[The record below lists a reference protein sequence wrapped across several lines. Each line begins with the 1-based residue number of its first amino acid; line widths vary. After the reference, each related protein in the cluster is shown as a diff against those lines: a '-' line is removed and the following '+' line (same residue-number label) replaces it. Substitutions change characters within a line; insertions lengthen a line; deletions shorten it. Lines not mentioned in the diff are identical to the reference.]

1 MTALN
6 STVICVSSVIW
17 NEIGMILSCCSHH
30 IFLQKMITC
39 YLEPS
44 FFTQNI
50 PFLSFANKT
59 WFYLKERENS
69 WWPIFWITNSSHI
82 KGGKEEWCIC
92 TICTENSQ
100 QIENVFQYFPGV
112 WISFHWTLFLVINN
126 YKRHLIL
133 FRITNGYF
141 PIFRIC
147 RCNTWYD

>member
-17 NEIGMILSCCSHH
+17 NEIGMILSCCRHH

-39 YLEPS
+39 YPEPS

-82 KGGKEEWCIC
+82 KGGEEKWCIC

-100 QIENVFQYFPGV
+100 QKYKVHFS
-112 WISFHWTLFLVINN
+112 ISQGYTFWRHQTCIKN
-126 YKRHLIL
+126 YDKVVSSNQKLQK
-133 FRITNGYF
+133 T
-141 PIFRIC
+141 
-147 RCNTWYD
+147 